1 MNNQEVETGLRKIW
15 IRYENMKFAVLIAV
29 MLAILGTAFLRVIP
43 LLGIAI
49 EFFAFLMA
57 YYFWLRYFSSPCPK
71 CGDRF
76 TGLWGKSLFGLARP
90 TKCQSCDLPAGD
102 WPQEIKKLE
111 KPEE

>member
-1 MNNQEVETGLRKIW
+1 MTNQKIETGLRKIQV
-15 IRYENMKFAVLIAV
+15 RYENMRFAVLLAV
-29 MLAILGTAFLRVIP
+29 MLAIVGTAFLRVIP

-76 TGLWGKSLFGLARP
+76 IGLWGKSLLGFVRP
-90 TKCQSCDLPAGD
+90 AKCQNCGLPAGG

-111 KPEE
+111 KK